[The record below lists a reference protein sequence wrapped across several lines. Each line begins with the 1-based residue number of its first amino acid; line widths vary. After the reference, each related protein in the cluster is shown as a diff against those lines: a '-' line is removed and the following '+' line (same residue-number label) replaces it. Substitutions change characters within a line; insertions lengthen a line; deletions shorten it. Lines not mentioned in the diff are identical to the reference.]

1 VTGLSA
7 PRDDADVPDFWRA
20 LGLPG
25 LADVHVHFM
34 PERVLRKVWAF
45 FDDAN
50 NYGRPWPVTYRYD
63 EDERLRI
70 LRGFGVRAFP
80 SLVYPH
86 KPDMAAWLNDW
97 ARDFAARTPD
107 CVPTATFYPE
117 PSASAYVGEALAAGA
132 RIFKVHVQ
140 VGAYDPRDPLLDD
153 VWGRLADAGVP
164 VVTHC
169 GSGPRE
175 GAYTGPEIIGEVLA
189 RHPRLR
195 MVIAH
200 MGMPEYA
207 AHLKLAETYPNVH
220 LDTTMFATDYIESM
234 MPFPRDLLP
243 RLADLTDRIVLGT
256 DFPNIPYPY
265 AHQLESLARL
275 DLGDAWLR
283 AVLWENGARL
293 LGV

>member
-1 VTGLSA
+1 MTGLSA

-97 ARDFAARTPD
+97 ARDFAARTPG